1 MEKKRTGTKK
11 KTTFGNMDLSKLQPQ
26 ARDLEE
32 AVLGALMLE
41 KYAPEKV
48 ANFLRPEAFYVEAHQ
63 LIYGAIIHLFGAGNP
78 IDILT
83 VTEQLRKSGDLE
95 AVGGAYYVTSLTNKV
110 SSAANIEY
118 HAHIV
123 MQKSIQRQLITV
135 AGEIGQQAFEET
147 SDAFELLDESEKKL
161 FEIKNSSM
169 TKNYDEVSDL
179 IAKAIKDIEESKQDG
194 DGLTGIPTGFTE
206 LDRMTSGWQNSDLV
220 ILAARPGMGKT
231 AFVLSM
237 ARNAAVLSNKSV
249 GIFSLEMSSMQL
261 VKRLIASEAELSSE
275 KIRSGKLEEHEWQQ
289 LHTKISTIEDAKLF
303 IDDTPALTVL
313 DLKAKARRL
322 KRQRGLDMVII
333 DYLQLMRGDEGSG
346 NTKGNREQEI
356 SYISRSLKGLAKE
369 LDIPVIALAQLSRA
383 VEQRQDKR
391 PMLSDLRESGSI
403 EQDADLVTFIYRP
416 EYYGVTQ
423 DEEGND
429 NTGLTEIIIRK
440 HRNGSPG
447 TINLKFIKHF
457 GKFADWGYSDFG
469 NDTFTD
475 TSVTLGSKMNDMGG
489 EITPFTPGE
498 DGMPF

>member
-1 MEKKRTGTKK
+1 MEKKRATAKK
-11 KTTFGNMDLSKLQPQ
+11 KSTFGNMDMSKLQPQ

-41 KYAPEKV
+41 KHAPEKV
-48 ANFLRPEAFYVEAHQ
+48 ASYLKAEAFYVDAHQ
-63 LIYGAIIHLFGAGNP
+63 LIYGAVISLFTLGHP
-78 IDILT
+78 VDILT
-83 VTEQLRKSGDLE
+83 VTEQLRKDGTLE
-95 AVGGAYYVTSLTNKV
+95 SAGGAYYITSLTNKI

-123 MQKSIQRQLITV
+123 IQKSIQRQLITV
-135 AGEIGQQAFEET
+135 AGEIGEKAFEET
-147 SDAFELLDESEKKL
+147 SDAFELLDQSEKQL
-161 FEIKNSSM
+161 FEIKNSTM

-179 IAKAIKDIEESKQDG
+179 IAKAIKDIEQSTADG
-194 DGLTGIPTGFTE
+194 EGLTGIPTGFTE
-206 LDRMTSGWQNSDLV
+206 LDRMTSGWQKSDLI

-237 ARNAAVLSNKSV
+237 ARNAAVLANKSV
-249 GIFSLEMSSMQL
+249 AIFSLEMSSMQL

-303 IDDTPALTVL
+303 IDDTPALSVL
-313 DLKAKARRL
+313 ELKAKARRL
-322 KRQRGLDMVII
+322 KSNRQLDMIII
-333 DYLQLMRGDEGSG
+333 DYLQLMRAEEG
-346 NTKGNREQEI
+346 NKNAGNREQEI

-369 LDIPVIALAQLSRA
+369 LDIPIIALAQLSRA

-391 PMLSDLRESGSI
+391 PVLSDLRESGSI
-403 EQDADLVTFIYRP
+403 EQDADLVTFIFRP
-416 EYYGVTQ
+416 EYYGITQ

-447 TINLKFIKHF
+447 TVNLKFVKHF
-457 GKFADWGYSDFG
+457 GKFTDWGYSDYG
-469 NDTFTD
+469 DDTIQD
-475 TSVTLGSKMNDMGG
+475 SSVTFGSKMNDMS
-489 EITPFTPGE
+489 PFEPGE
-498 DGMPF
+498 DMPF

>member
-1 MEKKRTGTKK
+1 MEKKRVGTKK
-11 KTTFGNMDLSKLQPQ
+11 KMDLSGMNMSKLQPQ

-48 ANFLRPEAFYVEAHQ
+48 ASYLTKEAFYVEAHQ
-63 LIYGAIIHLFGAGNP
+63 HIYAAIIKLFTEGNP
-78 IDILT
+78 VDILT
-83 VTEQLRKSGDLE
+83 VTEQLRKDGVLE
-95 AVGGAYYVTSLTNKV
+95 AVGGPYYVTQLTNRV

-123 MQKSIQRQLITV
+123 IQKSIQRQLITV
-135 AGEIGQQAFEET
+135 AGEIGEKAFEET
-147 SDAFELLDESEKKL
+147 SDAFELLDESEKRL

-169 TKNYDEVSDL
+169 TKNYDTVSDL
-179 IAKAIKDIEESKQDG
+179 INKAIKEIENLKSDVE
-194 DGLTGIPTGFTE
+194 GLTGVPTGFTE

-231 AFVLSM
+231 AFVLSI
-237 ARNAAVLSNKSV
+237 ARNAAVLANKNV
-249 GIFSLEMSSMQL
+249 AIFSLEMSSLQL

-289 LHTKISTIEDAKLF
+289 LHTKISTIEDAGLF

-322 KRQRGLDMVII
+322 KRQRGVDMIII
-333 DYLQLMRGDEGSG
+333 DYLQLMRAEEG
-346 NTKGNREQEI
+346 NKTAGNREQEI

-391 PMLSDLRESGSI
+391 PVLSDLRESGSI

-416 EYYGVTQ
+416 EYYGITQ

-429 NTGLTEIIIRK
+429 NTGLTEIIIKK

-447 TINLKFIKHF
+447 SVNLKFIKHF
-457 GKFADWGYSDFG
+457 GKFADWGYSNYG
-469 NDTFTD
+469 EETFTD
-475 TSVTLGSKMNDMGG
+475 STVTFGSKMNDMS
-489 EITPFTPGE
+489 PFDPGE
-498 DGMPF
+498 DVPF

>member
-1 MEKKRTGTKK
+1 MEKKRAGVKK
-11 KTTFGNMDLSKLQPQ
+11 NSTFGNMDMSKLQPQ

-32 AVLGALMLE
+32 AVLGAMMLE

-48 ANFLRPEAFYVEAHQ
+48 ANYLKPEAFYVEAHQ
-63 LIYGAIIHLFGAGNP
+63 MIYGAIVHLFGEGNP
-78 IDILT
+78 VDILT
-83 VTEQLRKSGDLE
+83 VTEQLRKDGNLE
-95 AVGGAYYVTSLTNKV
+95 AVGGAYYITTLTNKV

-123 MQKSIQRQLITV
+123 MQKSIQRQLISV
-135 AGEIGQQAFEET
+135 AGEIGEKAFLDT
-147 SDAFELLDESEKKL
+147 SDAFELLDESEKQL

-179 IAKAIKDIEESKQDG
+179 IAKAIKDIEESKQEG

-206 LDRMTSGWQNSDLV
+206 LDRMTSGWQKSDLV

-249 GIFSLEMSSMQL
+249 AIFSLEMSSMQL

-322 KRQRGLDMVII
+322 QRKRGLDMIII
-333 DYLQLMRGDEGSG
+333 DYLQLMRAEEGNKSA
-346 NTKGNREQEI
+346 GNREQEI

-469 NDTFTD
+469 ADTFTD
-475 TSVTLGSKMNDMGG
+475 QSVTLGSKMNDMS
-489 EITPFTPGE
+489 PFDPGE
-498 DGMPF
+498 DMPF

>member
-1 MEKKRTGTKK
+1 MEKKRATAKK
-11 KTTFGNMDLSKLQPQ
+11 KSTFGNMDMSRLQPQ

-41 KYAPEKV
+41 KHAPEKV
-48 ANFLRPEAFYVEAHQ
+48 ASYLKTDAFYVDAHQ
-63 LIYGAIIHLFGAGNP
+63 LIYGAIISLFTLGHP
-78 IDILT
+78 VDILT
-83 VTEQLRKSGDLE
+83 VTEQLRKDGTLE
-95 AVGGAYYVTSLTNKV
+95 SAGGAYYITSLTNKI

-123 MQKSIQRQLITV
+123 IQKSIQRQLITV
-135 AGEIGQQAFEET
+135 AGEIGEKAFEET
-147 SDAFELLDESEKKL
+147 SDAFELLDRSEKQL
-161 FEIKNSSM
+161 FEIKNSTM

-179 IAKAIKDIEESKQDG
+179 IAKAIKDIEESTADG

-206 LDRMTSGWQNSDLV
+206 LDRMTSGWQKSDLI

-237 ARNAAVLSNKSV
+237 ARNAAVLANKSV
-249 GIFSLEMSSMQL
+249 AIFSLEMSSMQL

-303 IDDTPALTVL
+303 IDDTPALSVL
-313 DLKAKARRL
+313 ELKAKARRL
-322 KRQRGLDMVII
+322 KSNRQLDMIII
-333 DYLQLMRGDEGSG
+333 DYLQLMRAEEGTN
-346 NTKGNREQEI
+346 NTGNREQEI

-369 LDIPVIALAQLSRA
+369 LDIPIIALAQLSRA

-391 PMLSDLRESGSI
+391 PILSDLRESGSI
-403 EQDADLVTFIYRP
+403 EQDADLVTFIFRP
-416 EYYGVTQ
+416 EYYGITQ
-423 DEEGND
+423 DDEGND

-447 TINLKFIKHF
+447 TVNLKFVKHF
-457 GKFADWGYSDFG
+457 GKFTDWGYSDYG
-469 NDTFTD
+469 DDTIQD
-475 TSVTLGSKMNDMGG
+475 SSVTFGSKMNDMS
-489 EITPFTPGE
+489 PFEPGE
-498 DGMPF
+498 DMPF

>member
-1 MEKKRTGTKK
+1 MENKRVGTRK
-11 KTTFGNMDLSKLQPQ
+11 KTRVDNMDLSRLQPQ
-26 ARDLEE
+26 ARELEE

-48 ANFLRPEAFYVEAHQ
+48 VDYLKTEAFYVEAHQ
-63 LIYGAIIHLFGAGNP
+63 HIYNAVKSLFNSGNP
-78 IDILT
+78 VDILT
-83 VTEQLRKSGDLE
+83 VTEQLRKEGNLE
-95 AVGGAYYVTSLTNKV
+95 AAGGAYYITQLTNKI

-123 MQKSIQRQLITV
+123 LQKYIQRQLITV
-135 AGEIGQQAFEET
+135 SGEITTKAYEET

-161 FEIKNSSM
+161 FEIKNESM
-169 TKNYDEVSDL
+169 TKSYDTVSDL
-179 IAKAIKDIEESKQDG
+179 ITKAIKEIETMQTDVE
-194 DGLTGIPTGFTE
+194 GLTGVPTGFTD
-206 LDRMTSGWQNSDLV
+206 LDRITAGWQKSDLI

-237 ARNAAVLSNKSV
+237 ARNAAVLGKKKV
-249 GIFSLEMSSMQL
+249 ALFSLEMSSLQL
-261 VKRLIASEAELSSE
+261 TKRLISSEAELDAD
-275 KIRSGKLEEHEWQQ
+275 KLRTGKLADHEWQQ
-289 LHTKISTIEDAKLF
+289 LHTKISAIEEADIF

-322 KRQRGLDMVII
+322 KRQRGIDVIII
-333 DYLQLMRGDEGSG
+333 DYLQLMRAEEGNKSA
-346 NTKGNREQEI
+346 GNREQEI

-369 LDIPVIALAQLSRA
+369 LDIPVIALAQLSRQ

-416 EYYGVTQ
+416 EYYGITQ

-429 NTGLTEIIIRK
+429 ITGLTEIIIRK

-447 TINLKFIKHF
+447 TINLKFI
-457 GKFADWGYSDFG
+457 GQYSKFADWGHSNYG
-469 NDTFTD
+469 PDTFTEN
-475 TSVTLGSKMNDMGG
+475 SVTFESKLNDMS
-489 EITPFTPGE
+489 PFNVDDDE
-498 DGMPF
+498 PF

>member
-1 MEKKRTGTKK
+1 MDKKRAVKK
-11 KTTFGNMDLSKLQPQ
+11 KVSTFGNMDMSKLQPQ

-48 ANFLRPEAFYVEAHQ
+48 VNFMRPEAFYVEAHQ
-63 LIYGAIIHLFGAGNP
+63 LIYEAIVHLFAEGHP
-78 IDILT
+78 VDILT
-83 VTEQLRKSGDLE
+83 VTEQLRKNGTLE
-95 AVGGAYYVTSLTNKV
+95 AVGGAFYVTTLTNKV

-123 MQKSIQRQLITV
+123 IQKSIQRQLISV
-135 AGEIGQQAFEET
+135 AGEIGEKAFEET
-147 SDAFELLDESEKKL
+147 SDAFQLLDQSEKQL

-169 TKNYDEVSDL
+169 TKSYDDVSDL
-179 IAKAIKDIEESKQDG
+179 IAKAIKDIEESKG
-194 DGLTGIPTGFTE
+194 DEEGLTGIPTGFTE
-206 LDRMTSGWQNSDLV
+206 LDRMTSGWQKSDLI

-237 ARNAAVLSNKSV
+237 ARNAAVIANKSV
-249 GIFSLEMSSMQL
+249 AIFSLEMSSMQL

-289 LHTKISTIEDAKLF
+289 LHTKISTIEDAKLV

-313 DLKAKARRL
+313 DLKAKARRIHR
-322 KRQRGLDMVII
+322 KRGLDMIII
-333 DYLQLMRGDEGSG
+333 DYLQLMRSEEGNKSA
-346 NTKGNREQEI
+346 GNREQEI

-369 LDIPVIALAQLSRA
+369 LNIPVIALAQLSRA

-447 TINLKFIKHF
+447 TVNLKFVKHF

-469 NDTFTD
+469 AETFQD
-475 TSVTLGSKMNDMGG
+475 TSVTFTSKMNDMS
-489 EITPFTPGE
+489 PFDPGE
-498 DGMPF
+498 SEPF

>member
-1 MEKKRTGTKK
+1 MDNKRVANKK
-11 KTTFGNMDLSKLQPQ
+11 KTTTFGNMDMSKLQPQ

-32 AVLGALMLE
+32 AVLGAMMLE

-48 ANFLRPEAFYVEAHQ
+48 ASYLKKEAFYVEAHQ
-63 LIYGAIIHLFGAGNP
+63 YIYEGIIQLFTDGHP

-83 VTEQLRKSGDLE
+83 VTEQLRKNGTLE
-95 AVGGAYYVTSLTNKV
+95 AVGGAYYVTTLTNRV

-123 MQKSIQRQLITV
+123 IQKSIQRQLITV
-135 AGEIGQQAFEET
+135 AGEIGTKAFEET
-147 SDAFELLDESEKKL
+147 SDAFELLDQSEKKL
-161 FEIKNSSM
+161 FEIKNESM
-169 TKNYDEVSDL
+169 TKSYDTVTDL
-179 IAKAIKDIEESKQDG
+179 IAKAIKDIEESKADG
-194 DGLTGIPTGFTE
+194 EEGLTGVPTGFTE
-206 LDRMTSGWQNSDLV
+206 LDRMTSGWQKSDLI

-237 ARNAAVLSNKSV
+237 ARNAAVLAKKNV
-249 GIFSLEMSSMQL
+249 AIFSLEMSSLQL

-289 LHTKISTIEDAKLF
+289 LHTRISTIEDAGIF

-313 DLKAKARRL
+313 DLKAKARRMQR
-322 KRQRGLDMVII
+322 KRGLDMIII
-333 DYLQLMRGDEGSG
+333 DYLQLMRAEEGNKSA
-346 NTKGNREQEI
+346 GNREQEI

-369 LDIPVIALAQLSRA
+369 LNIPVIALAQLSRA

-403 EQDADLVTFIYRP
+403 EQDADLVTFIFRP
-416 EYYGVTQ
+416 EYYGITQ

-429 NTGLTEIIIRK
+429 NEGLTEIIIRK

-447 TINLKFIKHF
+447 TVNLKFIKHF
-457 GKFADWGYSDFG
+457 GKFSDWGYSDFG
-469 NDTFTD
+469 PDTFTD
-475 TSVTLGSKMNDMGG
+475 NSVTMPSKMNDMSPYEPDGDV
-489 EITPFTPGE
+489 PF
-498 DGMPF
+498 

>member
-1 MEKKRTGTKK
+1 MDKKRAGTKK
-11 KTTFGNMDLSKLQPQ
+11 KISFGNMDMSKLQPQ

-32 AVLGALMLE
+32 AVLGAMMLE
-41 KYAPEKV
+41 KYAPEKI

-63 LIYGAIIHLFGAGNP
+63 KIYEAIIHLFGAGKP

-83 VTEQLRKSGDLE
+83 VTEQVRKEGHLE
-95 AVGGAYYVTSLTNKV
+95 AVGGAYYITTLTNKV
-110 SSAANIEY
+110 SSAANIEF

-135 AGEIGQQAFEET
+135 ASDIGEKAFEET
-147 SDAFELLDESEKKL
+147 SDAFELLDQSEKQL

-179 IAKAIKDIEESKQDG
+179 IAKAIKDIEESKRDG

-206 LDRMTSGWQNSDLV
+206 LDRMTSGWQDSDLI

-237 ARNAAVLSNKSV
+237 ARNAAVLSQKSV
-249 GIFSLEMSSMQL
+249 AIFSLEMSSMQL

-322 KRQRGLDMVII
+322 QRQRGLDMIII
-333 DYLQLMRGDEGSG
+333 DYLQLMRAEEGNKSA
-346 NTKGNREQEI
+346 GNREQEI

-383 VEQRQDKR
+383 VEQRTDKR

-447 TINLKFIKHF
+447 TVNLKFIKHF
-457 GKFADWGYSDFG
+457 GKFSDWGYADYG
-469 NDTFTD
+469 QDTFQD
-475 TSVTLGSKMNDMGG
+475 SSVTLGSKMNDM
-489 EITPFTPGE
+489 TPFEPDGDTP
-498 DGMPF
+498 F

>member
-1 MEKKRTGTKK
+1 MDKKRVASRKK
-11 KTTFGNMDLSKLQPQ
+11 GVIAGMDMSKLQPQ

-41 KYAPEKV
+41 KYATEKV
-48 ANFLRPEAFYVEAHQ
+48 ASYLKKDAFYVEAHQ
-63 LIYGAIIHLFGAGNP
+63 HIYEAVLKLFTEGNP

-83 VTEQLRKSGDLE
+83 VTEQLRKDGNLE
-95 AVGGAYYVTSLTNKV
+95 AVGGAYYITQLTNRV

-123 MQKSIQRQLITV
+123 IQKSIQRQLISV
-135 AGEIGQQAFEET
+135 AGEIGEKAFEET

-161 FEIKNSSM
+161 FEIKNDSM
-169 TKNYDEVSDL
+169 TKSYDTVSDL
-179 IAKAIKDIEESKQDG
+179 IAKAIKEIEGIKSNGEG
-194 DGLTGIPTGFTE
+194 FTGVPTGFTD
-206 LDRMTSGWQNSDLV
+206 LDRVTAGWQKSDL
-220 ILAARPGMGKT
+220 IIIAARPGMGKT

-237 ARNAAVLSNKSV
+237 ARNAAVLAKKKV
-249 GIFSLEMSSMQL
+249 ALFSLEMSSLQL
-261 VKRLIASEAELSSE
+261 TKRLISAEAELDAD
-275 KIRSGKLEEHEWQQ
+275 KLRTGKLEDHEWQQ
-289 LHTKISTIEDAKLF
+289 LHTKISAIEEANIF

-322 KRQRGLDMVII
+322 KRQRDIDIIII
-333 DYLQLMRGDEGSG
+333 DYLQLMRAEEGS
-346 NTKGNREQEI
+346 NSAGNREQEI

-369 LDIPVIALAQLSRA
+369 LDIPIIALAQLSRA

-403 EQDADLVTFIYRP
+403 EQDADIVSFIYRP

-440 HRNGSPG
+440 HRNGQTG
-447 TINLKFIKHF
+447 TINLKFISKY
-457 GKFADWGYSDFG
+457 GKFTDWGY
-469 NDTFTD
+469 NDYGQETLED
-475 TSVTLGSKMNDMGG
+475 TSVTFGSKMNDMS
-489 EITPFTPGE
+489 PFDPEG
-498 DGMPF
+498 DSPF

>member
-1 MEKKRTGTKK
+1 MDKKRVSTKS
-11 KTTFGNMDLSKLQPQ
+11 KTKSTFGNLDMSKLQPQ

-48 ANFLRPEAFYVEAHQ
+48 ASYLKPAAFYVDAHQ
-63 LIYGAIIHLFGAGNP
+63 AIYEGIMQLFADGNP

-83 VTEQLRKSGDLE
+83 VTEQLRKNGTLE
-95 AVGGAYYVTSLTNKV
+95 SVGGAYYITTLTNKV

-123 MQKSIQRQLITV
+123 IQKSIQRQLISV
-135 AGEIGQQAFEET
+135 AGEIGEKAFEET
-147 SDAFELLDESEKKL
+147 SDAFELLDQSEKKL
-161 FEIKNSSM
+161 FEIKNDSM
-169 TKNYDEVSDL
+169 TKSYETVTDL
-179 IAKAIKDIEESKQDG
+179 IAKAIKDIEESTAEG
-194 DGLTGIPTGFTE
+194 DEGLTGIPTGFTE
-206 LDRMTSGWQNSDLV
+206 LDRMTSGWQNSDLI

-237 ARNAAVLSNKSV
+237 ARNAAVLANKNIA
-249 GIFSLEMSSMQL
+249 IFSLEMSSLQL

-289 LHTKISTIEDAKLF
+289 LHTKISTIEDANIF

-313 DLKAKARRL
+313 DLKAKARRM
-322 KRQRGLDMVII
+322 KRQRGLDMIII
-333 DYLQLMRGDEGSG
+333 DYLQLMRAEEGNKSA
-346 NTKGNREQEI
+346 GNREQEI

-383 VEQRQDKR
+383 VEARQDKR

-403 EQDADLVTFIYRP
+403 EQDADLVTFIFRP
-416 EYYGVTQ
+416 EYYGITQ

-429 NTGLTEIIIRK
+429 NEGLTEIIIRK

-447 TINLKFIKHF
+447 TVNLKFIKHF
-457 GKFADWGYSDFG
+457 GKFADWGYSDYG
-469 NDTFTD
+469 ADTFTD
-475 TSVTLGSKMNDMGG
+475 TSVTYGSKMNE
-489 EITPFTPGE
+489 EISPFDPGE
-498 DGMPF
+498 NSPF

>member
-1 MEKKRTGTKK
+1 MEKKRVGKQKK
-11 KTTFGNMDLSKLQPQ
+11 VTFGSLDMSKLQPQ

-32 AVLGALMLE
+32 AVLGAMMLE
-41 KYAPEKV
+41 KYAPEKI
-48 ANFLRPEAFYVEAHQ
+48 ANYLRSEAFYVDAHKKIYEAIQ
-63 LIYGAIIHLFGAGNP
+63 HLFGAGNP

-83 VTEQLRKSGDLE
+83 VTEQLRKNGTLE
-95 AVGGAYYVTSLTNKV
+95 EVGGAYYVTSLTNRV

-118 HAHIV
+118 HAHII
-123 MQKSIQRQLITV
+123 MQKSIQRQLISV
-135 AGEIGQQAFEET
+135 ASDIGTEAFEET
-147 SDAFELLDESEKKL
+147 SDAFELLDQSEKKL

-169 TKNYDEVSDL
+169 TKNYEEVSDL
-179 IAKAIKDIEESKQDG
+179 IAKAILDIETSKQDG

-206 LDRMTSGWQNSDLV
+206 LDRMTSGWQKSDLI

-237 ARNAAVLSNKSV
+237 ARNAAVLANKSV
-249 GIFSLEMSSMQL
+249 AIFSLEMSSLQL

-275 KIRSGKLEEHEWQQ
+275 KIRSGNLEEHEWQQ

-322 KRQRGLDMVII
+322 QRQRGLDMIII
-333 DYLQLMRGDEGSG
+333 DYLQLMRAEEGNKSA
-346 NTKGNREQEI
+346 GNREQEI

-416 EYYGVTQ
+416 EYYGTTT

-429 NTGLTEIIIRK
+429 QTGLTEIIIRK

-447 TINLKFIKHF
+447 TVNLKFVKHF

-469 NDTFTD
+469 PNTMVDET
-475 TSVTLGSKMNDMGG
+475 VTLGSKMNNMDMS
-489 EITPFTPGE
+489 PFNPDE
-498 DGMPF
+498 DMPF

>member
-1 MEKKRTGTKK
+1 MEKKRATAKK
-11 KTTFGNMDLSKLQPQ
+11 KSTFGNMDMSKLQPQ

-48 ANFLRPEAFYVEAHQ
+48 ASYLKAEAFYVDAHQ
-63 LIYGAIIHLFGAGNP
+63 LIYGAVICLFTLGHP
-78 IDILT
+78 VDILT
-83 VTEQLRKSGDLE
+83 VTEQLRKDGTLE
-95 AVGGAYYVTSLTNKV
+95 SAGGAYYITSLTNKI

-123 MQKSIQRQLITV
+123 IQKSIQRQLISV
-135 AGEIGQQAFEET
+135 AGEIGEKAFEET
-147 SDAFELLDESEKKL
+147 SDAFELLDQSEKQL
-161 FEIKNSSM
+161 FEIKNSTM

-179 IAKAIKDIEESKQDG
+179 IAKAIKDIEESTADG
-194 DGLTGIPTGFTE
+194 EGLTGIPTGFTE
-206 LDRMTSGWQNSDLV
+206 LDRMTSGWQKSDLI

-237 ARNAAVLSNKSV
+237 ARNAAVLANKSV
-249 GIFSLEMSSMQL
+249 AIFSLEMSSMQL

-303 IDDTPALTVL
+303 IDDTPALSVL
-313 DLKAKARRL
+313 ELKAKARRL
-322 KRQRGLDMVII
+322 KSNRQLDMIII
-333 DYLQLMRGDEGSG
+333 DYLQLMRAEEG
-346 NTKGNREQEI
+346 NKNAGNREQEI

-369 LDIPVIALAQLSRA
+369 LDIPIIALAQLSRA

-391 PMLSDLRESGSI
+391 PVLSDLRESGSI
-403 EQDADLVTFIYRP
+403 EQDADLVTFIFRP
-416 EYYGVTQ
+416 EYYGITQ

-447 TINLKFIKHF
+447 TVNLKFVKHF
-457 GKFADWGYSDFG
+457 GKFTDWGYSDYG
-469 NDTFTD
+469 DDTIQD
-475 TSVTLGSKMNDMGG
+475 SSVTFGSKMNDMS
-489 EITPFTPGE
+489 PFEPGE
-498 DGMPF
+498 DMPF

>member
-1 MEKKRTGTKK
+1 MEKKRATAKK
-11 KTTFGNMDLSKLQPQ
+11 KSTFGNMDMSKLQPQ

-48 ANFLRPEAFYVEAHQ
+48 ASYLKAEAFYVDAHQ
-63 LIYGAIIHLFGAGNP
+63 LIYGAVISLFTLGHTV
-78 IDILT
+78 DILT
-83 VTEQLRKSGDLE
+83 VTEQLRKDGTLE
-95 AVGGAYYVTSLTNKV
+95 SAGGAYYITSLTNKI

-123 MQKSIQRQLITV
+123 IQKSIQRQLITV
-135 AGEIGQQAFEET
+135 AGEIGEKAFEET
-147 SDAFELLDESEKKL
+147 SDAFELLDQSEKQL
-161 FEIKNSSM
+161 FEIKNSTM

-179 IAKAIKDIEESKQDG
+179 IAKAIKDIEESTADG
-194 DGLTGIPTGFTE
+194 EGLTGIPTGFTE
-206 LDRMTSGWQNSDLV
+206 LDRMTSGWQKSDLI

-237 ARNAAVLSNKSV
+237 ARNAAVLANKSV
-249 GIFSLEMSSMQL
+249 AIFSLEMSSMQL

-303 IDDTPALTVL
+303 IDDTPALSVL
-313 DLKAKARRL
+313 ELKAKARRL
-322 KRQRGLDMVII
+322 KSNRQLDMIII
-333 DYLQLMRGDEGSG
+333 DYLQLMRAEEG
-346 NTKGNREQEI
+346 NKNAGNREQEI

-369 LDIPVIALAQLSRA
+369 LDIPIIALAQLSRA

-391 PMLSDLRESGSI
+391 PVLSDLRESGSI
-403 EQDADLVTFIYRP
+403 EQDADLVTFIFRP
-416 EYYGVTQ
+416 EYYGITQ

-447 TINLKFIKHF
+447 TVNLKFVKHF
-457 GKFADWGYSDFG
+457 GKFTDWGYSDYG
-469 NDTFTD
+469 DDTIQD
-475 TSVTLGSKMNDMGG
+475 SSVTFGSKMNDMS
-489 EITPFTPGE
+489 PFEPGE
-498 DGMPF
+498 DMPF

>member
-1 MEKKRTGTKK
+1 MEKKRATAKK
-11 KTTFGNMDLSKLQPQ
+11 KSTFGNMDMSKLQPQ

-48 ANFLRPEAFYVEAHQ
+48 ASYLKAEAFYVDAHQ
-63 LIYGAIIHLFGAGNP
+63 LIYGAVISLFTLGHP
-78 IDILT
+78 VDILT
-83 VTEQLRKSGDLE
+83 VTEQLRKDGTLE
-95 AVGGAYYVTSLTNKV
+95 SAGGAYYITSLTNKI

-123 MQKSIQRQLITV
+123 IQKSIQRQLITV
-135 AGEIGQQAFEET
+135 AGEIGEKAFEET
-147 SDAFELLDESEKKL
+147 SDAFELLDQSEKQL
-161 FEIKNSSM
+161 FEIKNSTM

-179 IAKAIKDIEESKQDG
+179 IAKAIKDIEESTADG
-194 DGLTGIPTGFTE
+194 EGLTGIPTGFTE
-206 LDRMTSGWQNSDLV
+206 LDRMTSGWQKSDLI

-237 ARNAAVLSNKSV
+237 ARNAAVLANKSV
-249 GIFSLEMSSMQL
+249 AIFSLEMSSMQL

-303 IDDTPALTVL
+303 IDDTPALSVL
-313 DLKAKARRL
+313 ELKAKARRL
-322 KRQRGLDMVII
+322 KSNRQLDMIII
-333 DYLQLMRGDEGSG
+333 DYLQLMRAEEG
-346 NTKGNREQEI
+346 NKNAGNREQEI

-369 LDIPVIALAQLSRA
+369 LDIPIIALAQLSRA

-391 PMLSDLRESGSI
+391 PVLSDLRESGSI
-403 EQDADLVTFIYRP
+403 EQDADLVTFIFRP
-416 EYYGVTQ
+416 EYYGITQ

-447 TINLKFIKHF
+447 TVNLKFVKHF
-457 GKFADWGYSDFG
+457 GKFTDWGYSDYG
-469 NDTFTD
+469 DDTIQD
-475 TSVTLGSKMNDMGG
+475 SSVTFGSKMNDMS
-489 EITPFTPGE
+489 PFEPGE
-498 DGMPF
+498 DMPF